1 MFFSSEEFPKNIR
14 VAFVFQNR
22 KNDCEMDRNTNT
34 TLSREDMVFPP
45 LDSAP
50 EIPKIRFDCVF
61 VPAIA
66 VNEKQ
71 DTIGFGKGYY
81 DPISSEYFCNKKL
94 FLVLKEIS
102 SGRRMFFRKHDIPAD
117 IIVTEKAIY
126 RIENV

>member
-1 MFFSSEEFPKNIR
+1 MIAKWIETP
-14 VAFVFQNR
+14 
-22 KNDCEMDRNTNT
+22 
-34 TLSREDMVFPP
+34 TLLSPGRYGIPSP

-66 VNEKQ
+66 VNEK
-71 DTIGFGKGYY
+71 TGYRIGFGKGYY
-81 DPISSEYFCNKKL
+81 DQFLQNISATKIIPCFERNLLREEECSFE
-94 FLVLKEIS
+94 
-102 SGRRMFFRKHDIPAD
+102 KHDIPAD